1 VVGAGPARH
10 HVGVPA
16 KTVADKLLI
25 RAGGRVWL
33 SHPDRAALLGPL
45 PEGAALV
52 DDPDDATVA
61 IAFADDAASL
71 RALLAAEGER
81 LASADVLWIA
91 YPKGNRTDVNRDSL
105 WPILAEHGLRPIS
118 QVAVDAVWSAL
129 RFRALRP
136 DEPPFTGGR

>member
-1 VVGAGPARH
+1 MVGAGPARH

-45 PEGAALV
+45 
-52 DDPDDATVA
+52 
-61 IAFADDAASL
+61 
-71 RALLAAEGER
+71 
-81 LASADVLWIA
+81 
-91 YPKGNRTDVNRDSL
+91 
-105 WPILAEHGLRPIS
+105 
-118 QVAVDAVWSAL
+118 